1 MTSPP
6 DWPNINYAWSGLL
19 VEELVRL
26 GVSGFV
32 LSPGSR
38 NSPLALS
45 VARHGG
51 ARHWVHFDERGAG
64 FLALGLARRGGKPAV
79 LVCTS
84 GSAAANYW
92 PAVVEAEASG
102 IPLIV
107 ITADRPPELLDCGAN
122 QAIHQQG
129 LFGRYI
135 RWEAQLPCPSAEI
148 NPAFVL
154 TTADQAHA
162 RSLGPDSGPV
172 HLNVM
177 LREPLAPV
185 PDTSVPSG
193 YLDSLALW
201 CAGSTPYTRVI
212 PLTSQLD
219 DATRGELRTL
229 IQSCSSG
236 LLVVGALNQASE
248 TTHVASLARKLG
260 WPVMA
265 DVCAGL
271 RGHPDMP
278 LLLPCGDLML
288 LDKSLE
294 DDWQPSVV
302 IHMGG
307 AVTSKRLQGF
317 IDRVRPCYVRVCA
330 GSERLDPGHRVT
342 LRIPLSVSAFV
353 AAMDGQLEHRVPGQ
367 LPGTLAS
374 RNDQCRAA
382 LNSWHAGQETL
393 SEIGVARLIAEQAP
407 AHSLIFL
414 GNSMPVRLADSYGMP
429 VHPDVAMAANRGASG
444 IDGNIATAA
453 GMALGSGRPTV
464 ALVGDLTAL
473 HDLNSLA
480 LLRQIDAPFVLVIL
494 NNDGGGIFHHLSIAR
509 FEEHF
514 EECFGTPHGLSFP
527 AVATMFNTPY
537 RRPATLGEFSAAFDE
552 ALQSSGATLIEIATD
567 RYASRGV
574 HETLHARVREALLR
588 REIDE
593 EHGLEPICPVTLAGQ
608 PEQPPLLLLHG
619 FLGGTEDWMSLA
631 QSLGADFHV
640 MAVNLPGHGPGWR
653 GWAVEAQGMA
663 ACAAGIVAGLDA
675 AGIGRMSLA
684 GYSMGGRLA
693 LYLAIHY
700 PERFSRL
707 VLESA
712 SPGMETPEKRKMRAA
727 QDGALAQRLAAM
739 APRSPEFRAF
749 LEEWYEQPLFTS
761 LKQHPETRAILIA
774 RRHAHGTP
782 ALLAR
787 SLRALGTGVQPD
799 LWPALPELTTPTLL
813 LTGELDR
820 KFTIIAE
827 DMGRACPAMA
837 VEVFSGCGH
846 NVHLENPGAWLTV
859 VRAFLRVGTGS

>member
-1 MTSPP
+1 MTSLP

-64 FLALGLARRGGKPAV
+64 FLALGLARRTGKPAV

-122 QAIHQQG
+122 QAIRQQDLYG
-129 LFGRYI
+129 GYV
-135 RWEAQLPCPSAEI
+135 RWEFQLPCPSAAI

-162 RSLGPDSGPV
+162 RSLAPDSGPV
-172 HLNVM
+172 HLNFM
-177 LREPLAPV
+177 FREPLAPLS
-185 PDTSVPSG
+185 DSSVPPG

-201 CAGSTPYTRVI
+201 CAGSTPYSRIVPVAHQLEDGTRE
-212 PLTSQLD
+212 
-219 DATRGELRTL
+219 ELKLL
-229 IQSCSSG
+229 IQTCSFG
-236 LLVVGALNQASE
+236 LLVAGALNQASE
-248 TTHVASLARKLG
+248 ITHVASLARKLG

-278 LLLPCGDLML
+278 LLLSFGDLML
-288 LDKSLE
+288 LDGSLE

-302 IHMGG
+302 IHVGG

-317 IDRVRPCYVRVCA
+317 IDRIRPCYVRVCP
-330 GSERLDPGHRVT
+330 GSDRLDPGHLVT
-342 LRIPLSVSAFV
+342 LRIPLSVSAFA
-353 AAMDGQLEHRVPGQ
+353 AAMDGPLEHQKSGR
-367 LPGTLAS
+367 LSDALAS
-374 RNDQCRAA
+374 RNDLCRAA
-382 LNSWHAGQETL
+382 LNSWHASQESL
-393 SEIGVARLIAEQAP
+393 SEIGVARLIAEQVP

-414 GNSMPVRLADSYGMP
+414 GNSMPVRLADSFAMP

-453 GMALGSGRPTV
+453 GMALASGRPTV

-473 HDLNSLA
+473 HDMNSLA
-480 LLRQIDAPFVLVIL
+480 LLRQIDSPFVLVIL
-494 NNDGGGIFHHLSIAR
+494 NNDGGGIFHHLPIAQY
-509 FEEHF
+509 EEHF

-527 AVATMFNTPY
+527 AVATMFNMPY
-537 RRPATLGEFSAAFDE
+537 RRPATLGEFSAALDE
-552 ALQSSGATLIEIATD
+552 ALLSSCATLVEISTD

-574 HETLHARVREALLR
+574 LEVVHTRVREALVR
-588 REIDE
+588 RDSAD
-593 EHGLEPICPVTLAGQ
+593 EHGLEPISPVTLAGH
-608 PEQPPLLLLHG
+608 PDRPPVLLLHG
-619 FLGGTEDWMSLA
+619 FLGGTEDWMPLA

-640 MAVNLPGHGPGWR
+640 LAVNLPGHGPGWR

-675 AGIGRMSLA
+675 AGIGRVSLV

-700 PERFSRL
+700 PERFGRL

-712 SPGMETPEKRKMRAA
+712 SPGMETSEKRKMRAA

-739 APRSPEFRAF
+739 APRSSEFRAF

-799 LWPALPELTTPTLL
+799 LWPALSEFATPTLL
-813 LTGELDR
+813 ITGELDR

-827 DMGRACPAMA
+827 DMGRACQAMA

-859 VRAFLRVGTGS
+859 VRAFLHAGTSA